1 MIYRTKD
8 ITGLTPLPGRRSGA
22 TLVEGAIVLPVTF
35 FLIIALAVGVLGV
48 FRYQEVAALT
58 QAAARYASTHGAQY
72 RKDAGLAKGT
82 AVDWQADI
90 NANAVQ
96 PATILL
102 DPNLLTFQA
111 SWPDVINLPGTAD
124 NWPKSTVTVTISY
137 RWFPEFLLVGPYN
150 LSSKSCMDI
159 SN

>member
-1 MIYRTKD
+1 MIYREKD
-8 ITGLTPLPGRRSGA
+8 TVGLTSLAPSRRGA

-48 FRYQEVAALT
+48 FRYQEVASLT
-58 QAAARYASTHGAQY
+58 QAAVRYASTHGAQY
-72 RKDAGLAKGT
+72 RKDAGLKKGT
-82 AVDWQADI
+82 AIDWQAEI

-96 PATILL
+96 PAIVLL
-102 DPNLLTFQA
+102 DAKLLTVQA
-111 SWPDVINLPGTAD
+111 SWPDVINLPGTSD

-137 RWFPEFLLVGPYN
+137 QWCPEFLLVGPYN
-150 LSSKSCMDI
+150 LTCTSCMDI